1 MWSCCICLSSYLC
14 LCFIMQLKICNW
26 STNYSISNLWWLLD
40 FLHSTENFATTR
52 SFFLFLILLYVSFKF
67 VIIYGFSSDDYVY
80 YPAFCL
86 SFICDFLYSATLI
99 YRFPLRGRFL
109 VSQQSKVW
117 PMVINLLEIKFHG
130 NSASNSEIQFSPRFQ
145 VLVLYA

>member
-1 MWSCCICLSSYLC
+1 MKLLYMLEFWFMPLLYHATQNLY
-14 LCFIMQLKICNW
+14 W
-26 STNYSISNLWWLLD
+26 STNYSISNLWWLHD
-40 FLHSTENFATTR
+40 FLHSNETFATTH
-52 SFFLFLILLYVSFKF
+52 SFFFFLILLNVSFKF
-67 VIIYGFSSDDYVY
+67 VIIYGYSTDDYVY
-80 YPAFCL
+80 YPVFCL
-86 SFICDFLYSATLI
+86 SFLYDFLYSATLI